1 MRRILLV
8 LTVAALMAAMMVT
21 AGPAKAV
28 SVDIDNDG
36 GDFDSSVTFFSV
48 DSVFDSFSFSDG
60 VFGIDVGS
68 GDVSLTGNGSVVV
81 V

>member
-8 LTVAALMAAMMVT
+8 LTIAALMAAMMVT
-21 AGPAKAV
+21 AGPAKAASV
-28 SVDIDNDG
+28 SIDNDG

-68 GDVSLTGNGSVVV
+68 GDVSLTGNGSVMVV
-81 V
+81 

>member
-28 SVDIDNDG
+28 SVSIDNDG

-68 GDVSLTGNGSVVV
+68 GDVSLTGNGSVVIF
-81 V
+81 

>member
-21 AGPAKAV
+21 AGPAKAASV
-28 SVDIDNDG
+28 SIDNDS

-60 VFGIDVGS
+60 VFGIDVDS
-68 GDVSLTGNGSVVV
+68 GDVTLTGNGSVVV